1 MRTFANC
8 PSQLHLLSKPTSSA
22 TWACL
27 PKDMETKQRRQK
39 ASPGLIGSLSCFFW
53 EPATFCCKAQFA
65 EPGYV
70 QQHTPPRSQL
80 SGYCVG
86 HWLPT
91 LCQSKAKA
99 VPNTNNKSET
109 WPKKQTAIT
118 RTVTIW
124 HCEEKSSGVG
134 PADVC
139 SCNWLDLLW
148 PPAPV
153 GTRIW
158 SLHPDSALALPMLQ
172 VVSFAIQLTAA
183 SPICSLRMEVTQ
195 ELK

>member
-1 MRTFANC
+1 
-8 PSQLHLLSKPTSSA
+8 
-22 TWACL
+22 
-27 PKDMETKQRRQK
+27 METKQRRQK

-99 VPNTNNKSET
+99 VPNTKQIWNLAKEANSHYTYCYNMALWGEKFWGGTSRCLQLQLVRPALTPRPCGDPDMVTAPRLSPGSSHAAGCFLCHTAHCCFSNLLTEDGGNTGVKIMHLNHIFSDKSQFWGGLEIS
-109 WPKKQTAIT
+109 PM
-118 RTVTIW
+118 
-124 HCEEKSSGVG
+124 
-134 PADVC
+134 P
-139 SCNWLDLLW
+139 
-148 PPAPV
+148 
-153 GTRIW
+153 
-158 SLHPDSALALPMLQ
+158 LA
-172 VVSFAIQLTAA
+172 S
-183 SPICSLRMEVTQ
+183 R
-195 ELK
+195 

>member
-1 MRTFANC
+1 
-8 PSQLHLLSKPTSSA
+8 
-22 TWACL
+22 
-27 PKDMETKQRRQK
+27 METKQRRQK

-99 VPNTNNKSET
+99 VPNT
-109 WPKKQTAIT
+109 KQIWNLAKEANSQWCNAGIT
-118 RTVTIW
+118 RAVTIW